1 MLYTIMLLQFGCVLI
16 LKQVTFEMKFSLFSL
31 LTPPF
36 LLHFFPSPITLLFS
50 SLPHFFLFSPFL
62 SLITPLVFF
71 HFPFLPPFSLPF
83 LTPLVF
89 FHSLFL
95 PPFSLPSLTPSL
107 LPFVPSS
114 PPSFLR
120 PTVQQRHSTSQTKI
134 RGSTSNLPARLAAQ
148 LGIHYQAAVH
158 LAHQKYMQRTTSERN
173 KTCYM

>member
-1 MLYTIMLLQFGCVLI
+1 MASPYAYRLVSRQCHALYTIILLQFGCVLI

-31 LTPPF
+31 LPPPF
-36 LLHFFPSPITLLFS
+36 PPPFFPLTYHL
-50 SLPHFFLFSPFL
+50 
-62 SLITPLVFF
+62 LVFF
-71 HFPFLPPFSLPF
+71 HSPFLPPFSLPA
-83 LTPLVF
+83 
-89 FHSLFL
+89 
-95 PPFSLPSLTPSL
+95 LTPSL
-107 LPFVPSS
+107 FPFVPSS

-158 LAHQKYMQRTTSERN
+158 LAHQKYMQHTTSERK